1 MGGWQQVH
9 QVVGK
14 YAVLRAVCL
23 VAHHDDIVVGIDRL
37 CLRVVELL
45 NEREDERRIAF
56 QLRFQ
61 VLATTCNKLLG
72 LHIAQQAAVLKSI
85 TDLLVQFIAVCQHQ
99 ERG

>member
-1 MGGWQQVH
+1 M
-9 QVVGK
+9 
-14 YAVLRAVCL
+14 CL
-23 VAHHDDIVVGIDRL
+23 VAHHDNIVVGIDRL

-56 QLRFQ
+56 QFRLQ
-61 VLATTCNKLLG
+61 VLAAAGNELLC
-72 LHIAQQAAVLKSI
+72 LNIAQQAAVLKGI